1 MKKKLL
7 GILII
12 PALVMAGVTGEGS
25 SQTKAFEK
33 NSVVAHNKSALEIMY
48 SGETT
53 LNESFNQKV
62 ASEDTAKANN
72 YSALDLM
79 HEVGTGST
87 KYAKSREVLE
97 EKTIQGDT
105 PLALKLMYSKVS

>member
-33 NSVVAHNKSALEIMY
+33 NSVVAHSKSALEIMY
-48 SGETT
+48 SGETN
-53 LNESFNQKV
+53 LNESFSQKV
-62 ASEDTAKANN
+62 ALEDTAEANN
-72 YSALDLM
+72 YSALNLM
-79 HEVGTGST
+79 YEVGTGSR
-87 KYAKSREVLE
+87 KYANNREVLE
-97 EKTIQGDT
+97 EKAIQGDT
-105 PLALKLMYSKVS
+105 PLALELMYSKVS